1 MNTFNLDVVAR
12 EQLRKA
18 SASGNGRGAETVYG
32 GQNTSLRHTVVAL
45 TAGTSLSEHQNPGE
59 ATVLVLEGRVRIDAA
74 EESREGG
81 KGELLVVPKAAH
93 SLEALTDATVLLTV
107 VKQL

>member
-1 MNTFNLDVVAR
+1 MNTFDLDVVAR

-18 SASGNGRGAETVYG
+18 AASDSGRGAETVYG
-32 GQNTSLRHTVVAL
+32 GRNMALRHTVVAL
-45 TAGTSLSEHQNPGE
+45 TAGTSLSEHENPGE
-59 ATVLVLEGRVRIDAA
+59 ATVLVLGGRVRMAAA

-81 KGELLVVPKAAH
+81 KGELFVVPRARH